1 MFIIQSLQQSFASHF
16 VNNCEGKI
24 RPDGKP
30 FPESRQA
37 GNQFSRPAV
46 LVKIF

>member
-24 RPDGKP
+24 RPDGKHFQKP
-30 FPESRQA
+30 
-37 GNQFSRPAV
+37 GNQFSRPACTAV
-46 LVKIF
+46 LAKI